1 MKIII
6 LGAGQF
12 GTSLAA
18 SLASEA
24 NDINVVDVDAAKL
37 FTLQERYD
45 LRTVRGNASHPSV
58 LDRAGASAA
67 DMLIAVTNS
76 DETNM
81 LACQIGYTLFHIST
95 KIARVRSSEYFSYKN
110 LFAQEALPVDL
121 LISPES
127 LVAEY
132 VEQIIAFPEAQ
143 QIVGFAGGRAQMISL
158 RCTTAHGPVGRKL
171 GSWLPDVDYRCMAIF
186 RNKESI
192 VPDGDTVIQAGD
204 EMFLLGDPRAME
216 QIRAE
221 FSETQ
226 KNDRGIRRII
236 LAGGGNIGKR
246 LASHL
251 GDDYHVKLIEIN
263 PEQARQ
269 ASEELNN
276 VIVLQGSATDREL
289 LINENIDQTDLFCAI
304 TESEETNLVTAMLAK
319 ELGATRTIALV
330 NSPAF
335 AEMANHLRIDKLI
348 IPTQISIS
356 AMLSYLHR
364 GDVAVAHFLRDGKA
378 EALETVIHGD
388 HDSSRVVGRTLAEI
402 ELPKHTSIGAIVR
415 DHKVLIAHHDL
426 QIQTG
431 DHVIV
436 LVSDKHEIPAV
447 ESLFRV
453 AATYI

>member
-18 SLASEA
+18 SLISET
-24 NDINVVDVDAAKL
+24 NDINVVDLNAAKL
-37 FTLQERYD
+37 DTLQERYD

-58 LDRAGASAA
+58 LDRAGASTA
-67 DMLIAVTNS
+67 DMMIAVTNS

-132 VEQIIAFPEAQ
+132 VERIIAFPEAQ
-143 QIVGFAGGRAQMISL
+143 QIVGFAGGRAQMVSL
-158 RCTTAHGPVGRKL
+158 RCTTAYGPVGRKL
-171 GSWLPDVDYRCMAIF
+171 SSWLPDVDYRCTAIF
-186 RNKESI
+186 RNKESM
-192 VPDGDTVIQAGD
+192 VPNGDTVIQAGD
-204 EMFLLGDPRAME
+204 EMFLLGDPQAMR

-221 FSETQ
+221 FSEAQ
-226 KNDRGIRRII
+226 QNSRSIRRIV

-251 GDDYHVKLIEIN
+251 GNDYHVKLIEIN

-289 LINENIDQTDLFCAI
+289 LINENIDQTDLFCAV

-335 AEMANHLRIDKLI
+335 AEIANRLHIDKLI

-356 AMLSYLHR
+356 AMLGYLHR
-364 GDVAVAHFLRDGKA
+364 GDVAVAHFLHGGTA
-378 EALETVIHGD
+378 EALEAVIHGD

-415 DHKVLIAHHDL
+415 GQNVLIAHHDL